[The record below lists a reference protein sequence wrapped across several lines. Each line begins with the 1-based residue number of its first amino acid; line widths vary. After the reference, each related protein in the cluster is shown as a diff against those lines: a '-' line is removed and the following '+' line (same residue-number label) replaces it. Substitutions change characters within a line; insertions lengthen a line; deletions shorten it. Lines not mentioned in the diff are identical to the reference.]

1 MKRQMTEIAMMLILV
16 FGLSASVAKAQI
28 ASGFYT
34 GAETAP
40 GTCEPST
47 SVCYG
52 NTYVLNSFGE
62 WESSHLT
69 VSLDYVG
76 IPNRNGS
83 GMGIVG
89 GNWSLVV
96 FRDNQYFGTL
106 YGRVETGNI
115 ILITDSPS
123 GEEVSKRQVQATLI
137 STGGLGTVNGKE
149 FENIRAE
156 LTAISDLRS
165 GEAQG
170 TADFNF

>member
-1 MKRQMTEIAMMLILV
+1 MKGQMTTIAMMLILV
-16 FGLSASVAKAQI
+16 IGLSAGVAKAQI

-34 GAETAP
+34 GVETAP
-40 GTCEPST
+40 GTCEPTT

-52 NTYVLNSFGE
+52 NTFVLNSFGE

-69 VSLDYVG
+69 ISLDYVET
-76 IPNRNGS
+76 PNHNGS
-83 GMGIVG
+83 GMGIIG
-89 GNWSLVV
+89 GRWSLVV

-106 YGRVETGNI
+106 HGRVETGNI

-123 GEEVSKRQVQATLI
+123 GEEVSKRQVQALLI
-137 STGGLGTVNGKE
+137 STGGLGAFNGKE

-170 TADFNF
+170 TASFNF